1 MIYFSLSEDHAAV
14 KFSSFM
20 HAYPSLLASL
30 RASLFHQLPL
40 KLSSKH
46 LVCGAKR
53 KPEGDGMKW

>member
-30 RASLFHQLPL
+30 RASLIHLPL

-53 KPEGDGMKW
+53 KLEGDGMKW